1 MRIVVTGAG
10 GFIGRR
16 VIRRLIAEAHHVT
29 AIVHPDSVARVQTD
43 LPSSEIHLLPLDLQ
57 HLDPALLP
65 VGADALITLGQA
77 RAFREFPAKAEEI
90 FAVNVVA
97 NLRLLQWAIGARVP
111 QVVHASSGGIYGGR
125 RKETFHESDLVAV
138 DSPLG
143 FYLGTKLCAEIVL
156 QNYRHHFQSTV
167 ILRPF
172 FVYGPG
178 QRRDMFIARLIDSVR
193 SGSPIRLQGPNG
205 LRVNPVY
212 VDDAADAF
220 VSALGLTGYHLI
232 NVGGPDVLTLREI
245 CDAIGGAV
253 GKLPVF
259 EHQPGEPVDYV
270 GDILQASAKLR
281 CIRTSFA
288 EGLERT
294 VNAVGLS
301 RP

>member
-16 VIRRLIAEAHHVT
+16 LVRRLVAEAHEVI
-29 AIVHPDSVARVQTD
+29 AIVHPDSVTRVRIG
-43 LPSSEIHLLPLDLQ
+43 LPSSGIDLLPLDLQ
-57 HLDPALLP
+57 DLDPAGLP
-65 VGADALITLGQA
+65 AAADALITLGQA
-77 RAFREFPAKAEEI
+77 RAFRDFPAKAEEI

-111 QVVHASSGGIYGGR
+111 RVVHASSGGIYGGR

-143 FYLGTKLCAEIVL
+143 FYLGSKLCAEIVL
-156 QNYRHHFQSTV
+156 QNYRHYFDSAM

-178 QRRDMFIARLIDSVR
+178 QRRDMFIARLVDSVR
-193 SGSPIRLQGPNG
+193 SGSAIRLQGPNG

-220 VSALGLTGYHLI
+220 AAALGLAGYHLI
-232 NVGGPDVLTLREI
+232 NLGGPDVLTLREI
-245 CDAIGGAV
+245 CDAIGKAV
-253 GKLPVF
+253 GQSPVF
-259 EHQPGEPVDYV
+259 EQQPGEPVDYV
-270 GDILQASAKLR
+270 GDILQVAAKLN

-294 VNAVGLS
+294 VGPA
-301 RP
+301 